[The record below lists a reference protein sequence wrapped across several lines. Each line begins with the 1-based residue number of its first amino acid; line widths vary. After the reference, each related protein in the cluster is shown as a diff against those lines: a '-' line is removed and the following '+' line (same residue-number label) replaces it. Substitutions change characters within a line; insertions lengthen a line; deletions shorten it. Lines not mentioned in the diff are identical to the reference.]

1 VIRLQT
7 LKSIGDVLYE
17 SSRQLLAAGVDT
29 GSLEASLLLG
39 HATGTDRLGLITRT
53 GDTLS
58 AEQMRTFEGLM
69 ARRLKREPLQYI
81 LGETE
86 FMGLKFAVS
95 PAVLVPRP
103 DTETLVEA
111 VLDLEETRN
120 SAVPVTVAD
129 IGTGSGAIAISLAK
143 SLPYLK
149 VIGVDISPE
158 AIVIA
163 QANAER
169 LGVSEQVSFRLG
181 DMLGALEGPV
191 RYLISNP
198 PYIAAE
204 EMAGL
209 EPEVRDYEP
218 HLALTPGADAL
229 HFYRLFAQEGAA
241 FVEPG
246 GYLVLEV
253 GAGQSRDVAALLEAR
268 PEEWETPTFVEDLGR
283 IERVVIARRR

>member
-1 VIRLQT
+1 MQT
-7 LKSIGDVLYE
+7 LKTIGDVLYE

-58 AEQMRTFEGLM
+58 AEQMREFDGLM

-86 FMGLKFAVS
+86 FMGLKFTVS

-120 SAVPVTVAD
+120 SPEPITVAD
-129 IGTGSGAIAISLAK
+129 IGTGSGAIAVSLAK

-158 AIVIA
+158 AIAIA
-163 QANAER
+163 AGNAER
-169 LGVSEQVSFRLG
+169 LGVSEQVTFRLG
-181 DMLGALEGPV
+181 DMLEALDGPV

-198 PYIAAE
+198 PYIADS

-229 HFYRLFAQEGAA
+229 HFYRLFAKEGAR

-246 GYLVLEV
+246 GYMVLEV

-268 PEEWETPTFVEDLGR
+268 PEEWEAPTFVEDLGR
-283 IERVVIARRR
+283 IERVVMARRK

>member
-1 VIRLQT
+1 LQT
-7 LKSIGDVLYE
+7 LKTIGDVLYE

-58 AEQMRTFEGLM
+58 AEQMREFDALM

-95 PAVLVPRP
+95 PAVLIPRP

-158 AIVIA
+158 AIA
-163 QANAER
+163 LAEANAER
-169 LGVSEQVSFRLG
+169 LGVTDHVTFRLG
-181 DMLGALEGPV
+181 DMLGALDGPV
-191 RYLISNP
+191 RYLVSNP
-198 PYIAAE
+198 PYIAAG
-204 EMAGL
+204 EMPGL

-218 HLALTPGADAL
+218 HLALTPGEDAL
-229 HFYRLFAQEGAA
+229 HFYRLLAREGAQ

-246 GYLVLEV
+246 GYMLLEV
-253 GAGQSRDVAALLEAR
+253 GAGQSRDVAALIEAQ
-268 PEEWETPTFVEDLGR
+268 PEAWETPTFVEDLGR

>member
-1 VIRLQT
+1 MQT
-7 LKSIGDVLYE
+7 LKTIGDVLYE

-58 AEQMRTFEGLM
+58 AEQMREFDALM

-86 FMGLKFAVS
+86 FMGLKFSVS

-120 SAVPVTVAD
+120 SPEPITVAD
-129 IGTGSGAIAISLAK
+129 IGTGSGAIAVSLAK

-158 AIVIA
+158 AIAIA
-163 QANAER
+163 KGNAER
-169 LGVSEQVSFRLG
+169 LGVSEQVTFRLG
-181 DMLGALEGPV
+181 DMLEALDGPV

-198 PYIAAE
+198 PYIAGS

-229 HFYRLFAQEGAA
+229 HFYRLFAKEGAR

-268 PEEWETPTFVEDLGR
+268 PEEWEAPTFVEDLGR
-283 IERVVIARRR
+283 IERVVMARRK

>member
-1 VIRLQT
+1 MQT
-7 LKSIGDVLYE
+7 LKTIGDVLYE

-58 AEQMRTFEGLM
+58 AEQMGQFDALM

-86 FMGLKFAVS
+86 FMGLKFAVA
-95 PAVLVPRP
+95 PAVLIPRP

-120 SAVPVTVAD
+120 SAEPVTVAD
-129 IGTGSGAIAISLAK
+129 IGTGSGAIAVSLAK

-149 VIGVDISPE
+149 VTGVDISPE
-158 AIVIA
+158 AIALA

-169 LGVSEQVSFRLG
+169 LGATEQVTFRQG
-181 DMLGALEGPV
+181 DMLGGLEGPV

-198 PYIAAE
+198 PYIAAS

-229 HFYRLFAQEGAA
+229 HFYRLFAQEGAQ

-268 PEEWETPTFVEDLGR
+268 PEEWEAPSFVEDLGR
-283 IERVVIARRR
+283 IERVVMARRK